1 MGIDKPLLYWYCNG
15 YMQDI
20 VSITSQGQ
28 LTIPMS
34 IRRSFGIKGSV
45 KAIVRREK
53 NLIIVEPKKDFWS
66 LAGSLASEVKLS
78 DKQMQEARDSFSK
91 NWSKI

>member
-1 MGIDKPLLYWYCNG
+1 MP
-15 YMQDI
+15 DI

-45 KAIVRREK
+45 KAIIKREK

-66 LAGSLASEVKLS
+66 LEGSLTSEVKLS
-78 DKQMQEARDSFSK
+78 DKELQEARESFSK
-91 NWSKI
+91 NWPTA